1 MKVLAT
7 HTPLSA
13 ARGEP
18 GVLAIYHDYQPIE
31 DAADAAFLPAAGV
44 FEVVRLVLAAA
55 LIPMLRRVTVRIR
68 NQMGEI
74 EYRAYYDDLTGLPN
88 RVLFRDRIEQA
99 IVNGR
104 RGGNRVGVMLMDV
117 DDFKEIND
125 TLGHHIGDLLL
136 REFAGRVRR
145 CLRESDT
152 LTRLGGDEFGV
163 LLHEVDRGS
172 IDDVTG
178 RITGALQQPFLLEGL
193 PVSAQASIGIAL
205 APDHGQDHDTLLRR
219 ADVAMYMA
227 KEARS
232 GHAIYDP
239 AKDTNDARKL
249 ISRKPTSRR
258 APFIASRRSYAGT
271 TRAMGC

>member
-1 MKVLAT
+1 
-7 HTPLSA
+7 
-13 ARGEP
+13 
-18 GVLAIYHDYQPIE
+18 
-31 DAADAAFLPAAGV
+31 
-44 FEVVRLVLAAA
+44 
-55 LIPMLRRVTVRIR
+55 
-68 NQMGEI
+68 MGEI

-193 PVSAQASIGIAL
+193 PISAQASIGIAL

-258 APFIASRRSYAGT
+258 APFIASSQVGWSGVAARRSPI
-271 TRAMGC
+271 RV